1 MVSVPEKPLRN
12 ENLYCHKQ
20 LYFQNDIIIMI
31 IIIIITTI
39 IIIIIITYLFIFICG
54 EWPSGL
60 RFGNQNR
67 AVPVPNHQ
75 GVRPGLG
82 TQPLYETPGDPR
94 DKNVKMQ

>member
-1 MVSVPEKPLRN
+1 MSFLVSVPEKPLRN
-12 ENLYCHKQ
+12 KNLYCHKQ
-20 LYFQNDIIIMI
+20 LYFQNDIIIM
-31 IIIIITTI
+31 
-39 IIIIIITYLFIFICG
+39 IIIITYLFIFICG

-82 TQPLYETPGDPR
+82 TQPLYETPGDLR